1 MDRHNNFREAR
12 TDFNIDVKRF
22 LRNLVNFSLHLK
34 KRPAD
39 SRKALGRKFLNNI
52 NGWLYRRKFSKKK
65 LQTDASHQYLYE
77 GLLFPFSLE
86 EKVASTLVILAKKIV
101 RVVHSEIS
109 CFETKKRVPYRIVVE
124 TIE

>member
-1 MDRHNNFREAR
+1 MADRHNSFREAR
-12 TDFNIDVKRF
+12 TDFNIDIKRF
-22 LRNLVNFSLHLK
+22 LRNLINFSLHLK

-39 SRKALGRKFLNNI
+39 TRKALGRKFLNNI

-65 LQTDASHQYLYE
+65 LQTDGSHQYLYE

-86 EKVASTLVILAKKIV
+86 EKVASTLIV
-101 RVVHSEIS
+101 RIVHSEIS